1 MSHEDVLQLLL
12 EKVQQ
17 HKPETNKRNERL
29 KGNSILS
36 CGHLGNFMHL
46 VPTRQEQ
53 KEILQSG

>member
-1 MSHEDVLQLLL
+1 MKMCYSCCW
-12 EKVQQ
+12 EK
-17 HKPETNKRNERL
+17 HNSTNQRQIKGMKDY

-36 CGHLGNFMHL
+36 CGCLGNFMHL